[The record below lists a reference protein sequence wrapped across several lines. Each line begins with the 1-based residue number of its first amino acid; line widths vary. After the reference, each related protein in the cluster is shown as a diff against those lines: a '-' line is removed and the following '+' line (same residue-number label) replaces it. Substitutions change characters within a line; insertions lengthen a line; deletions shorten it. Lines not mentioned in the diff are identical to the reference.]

1 MNYEDGI
8 YLRKKLK
15 ERIAQYIDSQIP
27 VKYHIYESCTFTVP
41 YDTAAR
47 IIAVG
52 KGGTWTDAFYKSS
65 YPIYG
70 GGGGGTAVKLAKL
83 KKGDKI
89 TVTLNDKKTT
99 AACRDWAISGY
110 NGENTYYDYD
120 TDKTTYGLGG
130 AAEGGGTKSTSVS
143 SVIVG
148 NDIQLIAGGGYYNR
162 DNAISKAGSR
172 ENVKFSSN
180 RSREYYAYGG
190 GASYFG
196 GSGGYSIW
204 RNNSRTTDYNGG
216 DGGDGLYGGGDG
228 SSSEPHAI
236 DSAINVPGS
245 IGGKGGDSAYGC
257 GGRGGEVVGSVSQP
271 TGDSIGGDGG
281 NGHILG
287 GVAGRVDVQFS
298 QEPESYGHLPGTPG
312 QGGFL
317 SAPLVKSILWYNGIA
332 KEWEQIN
339 PPTSHTIY
347 QNYPAQIP
355 MIRPIGSGGG
365 ATYEGGCHGVG
376 AGAVIIELGITEFL
390 KTY

>member
-52 KGGTWTDAFYKSS
+52 KGGTWQQAMYMSS
-65 YPIYG
+65 DPWVCG

-89 TVTLNDKKTT
+89 TITLNDEKTT
-99 AACRDWAISGY
+99 AACKDWAVSGY

-120 TDKTTYGLGG
+120 TNKNVYGLGG
-130 AAEGGGTKSTSVS
+130 AAEGGGTKSVSTS

-148 NDIQLIAGGGYYNR
+148 DDIQLIAGGGYWNPN
-162 DNAISKAGSR
+162 NAISKQGSCY
-172 ENVKFSSN
+172 NSKDNSDNTINYQV
-180 RSREYYAYGG
+180 YGG
-190 GASYFG
+190 GASYHG
-196 GSGGYSIW
+196 GAGGYMERSP
-204 RNNSRTTDYNGG
+204 RDYFGG

-228 SSSEPHAI
+228 SSSEPRAI
-236 DSAINVPGS
+236 NSAINVPWS
-245 IGGKGGDSAYGC
+245 VGGKGGDSTYGC
-257 GGRGGEVVGSVSQP
+257 GGRGGEVVGSVSSP
-271 TGDSIGGDGG
+271 TGESTGGDGG

-365 ATYEGGCHGVG
+365 ATYGRYCHGVG
-376 AGAVIIELGITEFL
+376 VGAVIIEFGITEFL